1 MAALRIPCP
10 SSSRICATFCGVS
23 REGRCGPLRSGI
35 RAATPPAAS
44 ACSHRHKVSGIT
56 PNAAATCVC
65 LAAFSCSSC
74 TAASRR
80 AASSPASHANVA
92 SPCTQTTP
100 PPSGLSATPAPGA
113 ISLAST
119 GSSGNGSWVSI
130 LAMIPPQSTALNLSS
145 IFADKRRDDA

>member
-10 SSSRICATFCGVS
+10 SSSRISATFCGVS

-35 RAATPPAAS
+35 RAATPPAARS
-44 ACSHRHKVSGIT
+44 FCHRHKVSGIT

-130 LAMIPPQSTALNLSS
+130 LAMIPPQSAALNLSS
-145 IFADKRRDDA
+145 IFADKRRGDA